1 VDNLIIF
8 VLVIAAVWGLFLLP
22 SLIEARREAP
32 LTSTQR
38 YDEVSARLSMT
49 QARPGTARSGAAAA
63 RRRRTLIVSAVV
75 ALGTLAAAILTGN
88 LWVLVAHLVVDAF
101 IAWYVAM
108 LVQMRRYEQQVAL
121 AQHIREAPVEHHAP
135 EVRVI
140 AG

>member
-1 VDNLIIF
+1 MDNLIIF

-22 SLIEARREAP
+22 SLVEARREAP
-32 LTSTQR
+32 LASTQR
-38 YDEVSARLSMT
+38 YDEVAGRLSMSQRGAT
-49 QARPGTARSGAAAA
+49 PTAGRASA
-63 RRRRTLIVSAVV
+63 RRRRTLVLSAVV
-75 ALGTLAAAILTGN
+75 AIGTLVAAILTSN

-108 LVQMRRYEQQVAL
+108 LVQIRRQEQRIAIALHVHESAYVAS
-121 AQHIREAPVEHHAP
+121 P